1 LQARSAVTTASSGTV
16 YLVGAG
22 PGDPGL
28 LTLRGAELLAAATA
42 VYYDYLVGAGI
53 LARCNPAA
61 RLVNVGK
68 VGHGPQTAQ
77 HDIERQLIDA
87 ARAGHTVVR
96 LKGGDP
102 FVFGRGAEEALA
114 LAAAGVPFEIVP
126 GVSSSLAVP
135 AYAGIPVTARGV
147 AASVAIV
154 TGHSV
159 AGGPAAIPTADTL
172 VVLMGLANAAAI
184 RDQLVAT
191 GHDPATPAAVVQWG
205 TCDRERV
212 VVTTLDELPAAIAR
226 EGLSAPA
233 TIVIGEVV
241 RLRERLAWRRV
252 HAGGAA
258 DTHVQAASGSDIFV
272 VL

>member
-1 LQARSAVTTASSGTV
+1 MRFGASSTRSMRGTV

-28 LTLRGAELLAAATA
+28 LTVRAAELLAAATA
-42 VYYDYLVGAGI
+42 VYYDYLVGDEI
-53 LARCNPAA
+53 LTRCSPAA
-61 RLVNVGK
+61 QLVNVGK
-68 VGHGPQTAQ
+68 IGHGPQTAQ
-77 HDIERQLIDA
+77 RAIERQLIEA
-87 ARAGHTVVR
+87 ARAGHAVVR

-114 LAAAGVPFEIVP
+114 LAAANIRFEIVP
-126 GVSSSLAVP
+126 GVSSAIAVP

-159 AGGPAAIPTADTL
+159 SGGPAAIPAADTL
-172 VVLMGLANAAAI
+172 VVLMGLANAGAV

-191 GHDPATPAAVVQWG
+191 GLDPATPAAVMQSG
-205 TCDRERV
+205 TCERERV
-212 VVTTLDELPAAIAR
+212 IVTTLDDLPACIAR
-226 EGLSAPA
+226 EGMSAPA

-241 RLRERLAWRRV
+241 RLRRQLEWRRT
-252 HAGGAA
+252 AA
-258 DTHVQAASGSDIFV
+258 HMPVQAVGEPDIFV
-272 VL
+272 GP

>member
-1 LQARSAVTTASSGTV
+1 MRSGSTSNRSVRGTV

-28 LTLRGAELLAAATA
+28 LTVRAAELLADATT
-42 VYYDYLVGAGI
+42 VYYDYLVGDGI
-53 LARCNPAA
+53 LARCRPAA

-68 VGHGPQTAQ
+68 IGHGPQTAQ
-77 HDIERQLIDA
+77 GDIERQLIDA
-87 ARAGHTVVR
+87 ARAGHVVVR

-114 LAAAGVPFEIVP
+114 LADAGVRFEIVP
-126 GVSSSLAVP
+126 GVSSAIAVP
-135 AYAGIPVTARGV
+135 ACAGIPVTARGM
-147 AASVAIV
+147 ATSVAIV

-159 AGGPAAIPTADTL
+159 SGGPPAIPVADTL
-172 VVLMGLANAAAI
+172 VVLMGLANAGAV

-191 GHDPATPAAVVQWG
+191 GLDPATPAAVVQSG
-205 TCDRERV
+205 TCERERV
-212 VVTTLDELPAAIAR
+212 VVTTLDELPACIAR

-241 RLRERLAWRRV
+241 RLRAQLEWRRT
-252 HAGGAA
+252 AA
-258 DTHVQAASGSDIFV
+258 HMHVQAAGVSDIFV
-272 VL
+272 AP